1 MSKSQKHKKPVA
13 PVQPKKAP
21 VAVKNPHN
29 SILYKSLWYGFLIFL
44 GVLFIKQMGTDNP
57 KKKEKKTS
65 YASMTNWL
73 SGYFQENYEKDMLAK
88 PFFVDMK
95 KYRDTKE
102 YALLGKVNLDDFF
115 VGKENFIFGQRMTS
129 SYYGDDFIGRAAV
142 QEEVRKAAFVQNKL
156 KEFGI
161 EMLILFAPGKGTIYP
176 EFLPDDV
183 LKTEMKTTN
192 SQVYIEECQ
201 KQNVNH
207 IDFIKYF
214 LSLKKSLQYPLFPQ
228 YGSHWSYFAEC
239 VAIDT
244 TIKKLENLMN
254 TNLPN
259 LKFGDVKLMD
269 TALVRDG
276 DIFRKMS
283 IDIPKGNPLAYPQQI
298 GYEQGPGV
306 APQKILAIGDSYF
319 RGFFYLGAMQNAF
332 DNSQQWYY
340 YNSIIPESPD
350 NPEIWEL
357 DLKAEILKTK
367 AVLILCNENNLLN
380 LGCGFIDDAYLL
392 FSDPVKYDIEK
403 RRKYVLNS
411 HKKQIRND
419 REMLY
424 RLTKESHQRGITLD
438 SVITETAVKLSAED
452 KKRN

>member
-1 MSKSQKHKKPVA
+1 MSKAQKNRKPVA
-13 PVQPKKAP
+13 PVQPKKAQMP
-21 VAVKNPHN
+21 VKNPDN
-29 SILYKSLWYGFLIFL
+29 SNMYKALWYACLIFL
-44 GVLFIKQMGTDNP
+44 AVLFFKQMGTDTP
-57 KKKEKKTS
+57 KKREKKTS
-65 YASMTNWL
+65 YASFSNWL

-95 KYRDTKE
+95 KYRDEHE
-102 YALLGKVNLDDFF
+102 YSLLGKVNLDDFF
-115 VGKENFIFGQRMTS
+115 VGKDDFIFAQRMTS
-129 SYYGDDFIGRAAV
+129 SYYGDDFIGRTAV
-142 QEEVRKAAFVQNKL
+142 QEEVRKALFVQNKV

-161 EMLILFAPGKGTIYP
+161 QFLVLFAPGKGTIYS
-176 EFLPDDV
+176 EFLPDNV

-192 SQVYIEECQ
+192 SQVYIEECK
-201 KQNVNH
+201 KQNVNYL
-207 IDFIKYF
+207 DFINYF
-214 LSLKKSLQYPLFPQ
+214 LQLKKTTQYPLFPQ
-228 YGSHWSYFAEC
+228 YGSHWSYYAEC

-244 TIKKLENLMN
+244 TIKRLENLMN

-259 LKFGDVKLMD
+259 LQFGNVKLMD

-367 AVLILCNENNLLN
+367 AVVILCNENNLLN
-380 LGCGFIDDAYLL
+380 LGNGFIDDAYLL
-392 FSDPVKYDIEK
+392 FSDPVKYDIQK
-403 RRKYVLNS
+403 RKKYAINS

-419 REMLY
+419 KEMLY
-424 RLTKESHQRGITLD
+424 RLTKESHMRGITLD
-438 SVITETAVKLSAED
+438 SVITETATKLAGKD
-452 KKRN
+452 K